1 MTTTHQIY
9 SDWRYHCG
17 DIAAA
22 VARFL
27 PAETAHHLGVWS
39 LACGLDRCLPKP
51 KFQINPM
58 LTIQVPGIGRLQH
71 PLCLAAG
78 FDKDAHASRGLSR
91 LGFSMIELGTITPR
105 PQAGNP
111 KPRLFRYADQHAII
125 NRMGFN
131 SEGMDQVAARVE
143 SLRSDQRA
151 PLAKI
156 GINLGKNKETS
167 DDQAMREFILLA
179 QRFDKLSDYLVI
191 NLSSPNTPG
200 LRGLARPEF
209 VGELA
214 LSLGSV
220 ARKTWIKF
228 DPDTDRVKF
237 QSLIQ
242 SCVDNHLAGV
252 VLTNTH
258 RVEWP
263 EPGGQSG
270 HPLSVQSTTR
280 LEWAHDVHR
289 GGLPM
294 IASGGVFSGLDAFQK
309 IARGASAVQL
319 WSALVYRG
327 PWVVFKVLEELCA
340 ELKLRGFNSVQE
352 AIGSHYLQ

>member
-1 MTTTHQIY
+1 MTTTKKIY

-22 VARFL
+22 LARLL
-27 PAETAHHLGVWS
+27 PAETAHHFGIWS
-39 LACGLDRCLPKP
+39 LGCGLDRWLPKP
-51 KFQINPM
+51 DFRLDPKWSIE
-58 LTIQVPGIGRLQH
+58 VPGIGRLPH
-71 PLCLAAG
+71 PLCLGAG
-78 FDKDAHASRGLSR
+78 FDKDALASRGLSR
-91 LGFSMIELGTITPR
+91 LGFAMIELGTVTPR

-111 KPRLFRYADQHAII
+111 SPRLFRYADQHAII

-131 SEGMDQVAARVE
+131 SEGMNQVAARVE
-143 SLRSDQRA
+143 RLRADQRS

-167 DDQAMREFILLA
+167 DEQAMREFILLA
-179 QRFDKLSDYLVI
+179 QRFDKLADYLVI

-209 VGELA
+209 VGEMA
-214 LSLGSV
+214 LSLGPI

-228 DPDTDRVKF
+228 DPDTDKPKF
-237 QSLIQ
+237 QALIQ
-242 SCVDNHLAGV
+242 SCIDNHLAGV

-280 LEWAHDVHR
+280 LEWAHEVHQ
-289 GGLPM
+289 GKLAM
-294 IASGGVFSGLDAFQK
+294 IASGGVLSGLDAFHK
-309 IARGASAVQL
+309 IARGATAVQL

-327 PWVVFKVLEELCA
+327 PWVVYKILTELGF
-340 ELKLRGFNSVQE
+340 ELKLRGFDSVQ
-352 AIGSHYLQ
+352 AAVGSHYLK